1 MGKFGMDVYFVDNS
15 QQQNYTTISSYD
27 DQEDLRK
34 ALEYDK
40 PWVYLYD
47 KQIWLNLRNVKF
59 IRDINTQYEEDE

>member
-40 PWVYLYD
+40 SWVYLYD
-47 KQIWLNLRNVKF
+47 KRIWLNLRNVKF
-59 IRDINTQYEEDE
+59 IRDINT

>member
-1 MGKFGMDVYFVDNS
+1 MDIYFIDNS
-15 QQQNYTTISSYD
+15 QQQNYMTVNSHD

-47 KQIWLNLRNVKF
+47 SRIWLNLRNVKF